1 MLGKFEE
8 NTLLS
13 LIRSGPNSTPAD
25 VYEELAKHLNNLPS
39 FGALFTCLNRMEKKK
54 WVKVELVSER
64 AGQKPRKR
72 YTING
77 AGRIALNESLQT
89 TRSLTGGQF
98 GPIPVGGKL

>member
-13 LIRSGPNSTPAD
+13 LIRSGPKSTPAD

-39 FGALFTCLNRMEKKK
+39 FGALFTCLNRMEKKG
-54 WVKVELVSER
+54 WVKIELVADGPS
-64 AGQKPRKR
+64 QKPRKH

-77 AGRIALNESLQT
+77 TGRIALNESLQT
-89 TRSLTGGQF
+89 TQSLTGGEL
-98 GPIPVGGKL
+98 GPILVGG